1 MHSSEH
7 NQSHKIKKD
16 IIAGILGDA
25 DWIFC
30 INPTSP
36 SPLLSTH
43 LSLTHTVLMSLCA
56 LSHFPYYPF
65 LHAFSPPPFLS
76 LLPLQLSMEDTT
88 SILPRLKRNSNAYG
102 IGALAKSSLS
112 GVSGVTRTMKERVT
126 KPTAMAQGRVAHMI
140 EWQNWGMSTVGAGGL
155 PQSRITTQEREK
167 ERRLENDAYSDL
179 SDGEKE
185 ARFAAGILQQ
195 FAISEATLLAWSS
208 MDGESPRSGS
218 NQGSVAHLSEVNQE
232 SITSRDQILH
242 HSSAEVW
249 PHTYVSQGHY
259 CLSSSDAWEP
269 INNDPSG
276 VASPPTGSYVMGTEG
291 YDGQAAAH
299 FLSQQQQQQFTL
311 QQQNQLQQL
320 QQIQQ
325 IQHYQQQQLLQYQQ
339 QQQSLEHRLHSAN
352 HSLQATPNST
362 VHSLVHSVHPPLV
375 DLWNTGQM
383 EAYQAEAGGFVGV
396 SAVVEPSLCVPSGEE
411 TVGTEHSPLLE
422 QHEEE
427 EEEVKEEDV
436 ALCMEP
442 ESAMLTPPTQQGD
455 ASGGSS
461 PGQPPPEVIT
471 ERKAS
476 DVSSGLVQAL
486 EERDE
491 EGPAA
496 SMATN

>member
-1 MHSSEH
+1 MGCIGSRTLTADGVPVQKDGEQHGRSEF
-7 NQSHKIKKD
+7 SWE
-16 IIAGILGDA
+16 GI
-25 DWIFC
+25 
-30 INPTSP
+30 N
-36 SPLLSTH
+36 
-43 LSLTHTVLMSLCA
+43 
-56 LSHFPYYPF
+56 
-65 LHAFSPPPFLS
+65 
-76 LLPLQLSMEDTT
+76 LSMEDTT

-112 GVSGVTRTMKERVT
+112 GVSRTMKERVT

-140 EWQNWGMSTVGAGGL
+140 EWQNWGMQTVGPGGVL
-155 PQSRITTQEREK
+155 QPRATTQEREK

-218 NQGSVAHLSEVNQE
+218 NQGSVAHLSEINQE

-269 INNDPSG
+269 TNNDPSG
-276 VASPPTGSYVMGTEG
+276 VASPPAGSYVMGTDG

-299 FLSQQQQQQFTL
+299 FLSQQQQQQQFSL
-311 QQQNQLQQL
+311 QQQSQLQQL

-339 QQQSLEHRLHSAN
+339 QQALEHRLHSAN

-362 VHSLVHSVHPPLV
+362 IHSLVHPVHPPLV
-375 DLWNTGQM
+375 DLWNTQM
-383 EAYQAEAGGFVGV
+383 EAYQAEAGGYMGV
-396 SAVVEPSLCVPSGEE
+396 AAVVEPSLCVPSGEE
-411 TVGTEHSPLLE
+411 MVGNEHSPLLE
-422 QHEEE
+422 QQEEE
-427 EEEVKEEDV
+427 DVKEEDV
-436 ALCMEP
+436 TLCVEP
-442 ESAMLTPPTQQGD
+442 ESATLTPPTQQGD

-461 PGQPPPEVIT
+461 PGQPPAELIA
-471 ERKAS
+471 ERKTS
-476 DVSSGLVQAL
+476 NVTSGLIQTL
-486 EERDE
+486 EEKEEEE
-491 EGPAA
+491 EGPPA

>member
-1 MHSSEH
+1 MGCIGSRRLTADGVPV
-7 NQSHKIKKD
+7 QKD
-16 IIAGILGDA
+16 GE
-25 DWIFC
+25 
-30 INPTSP
+30 
-36 SPLLSTH
+36 
-43 LSLTHTVLMSLCA
+43 
-56 LSHFPYYPF
+56 
-65 LHAFSPPPFLS
+65 
-76 LLPLQLSMEDTT
+76 QLSMEDTT

-140 EWQNWGMSTVGAGGL
+140 EWQNWGMQTVGAGGV
-155 PQSRITTQEREK
+155 PQSRITNQEREK

-185 ARFAAGILQQ
+185 ARFAAGVLQQ

-259 CLSSSDAWEP
+259 CLSSSEAWEP
-269 INNDPSG
+269 INNDTSG
-276 VASPPTGSYVMGTEG
+276 MASPQAGSYVMGTDG

-299 FLSQQQQQQFTL
+299 FLSQQQQQQQFNL
-311 QQQNQLQQL
+311 QQQSQLQQL

-325 IQHYQQQQLLQYQQ
+325 IHHYQQQQLLQYQQ
-339 QQQSLEHRLHSAN
+339 QQALEHRLHSAN

-362 VHSLVHSVHPPLV
+362 IHSLVHPVHPPLV

-383 EAYQAEAGGFVGV
+383 EAYQAEAGGYLGV
-396 SAVVEPSLCVPSGEE
+396 VAAVEPALCVPPGDEM
-411 TVGTEHSPLLE
+411 VGNEHSPLLE
-422 QHEEE
+422 QQEEE
-427 EEEVKEEDV
+427 QIKEEDV
-436 ALCMEP
+436 TLCVEGD
-442 ESAMLTPPTQQGD
+442 SATLTPPTQQGD

-461 PGQPPPEVIT
+461 PGQPPAEPIT
-471 ERKAS
+471 ERKS
-476 DVSSGLVQAL
+476 TDVSSGLIQTL
-486 EERDE
+486 EEKEEEEEE
-491 EGPAA
+491 EGEEGEGPTAA
-496 SMATN
+496 VATN

>member
-1 MHSSEH
+1 MGCIGSRRLTADGVPVQKDGEQHGRSEF
-7 NQSHKIKKD
+7 SWE
-16 IIAGILGDA
+16 GI
-25 DWIFC
+25 
-30 INPTSP
+30 N
-36 SPLLSTH
+36 
-43 LSLTHTVLMSLCA
+43 
-56 LSHFPYYPF
+56 
-65 LHAFSPPPFLS
+65 
-76 LLPLQLSMEDTT
+76 LSMEDTT

-140 EWQNWGMSTVGAGGL
+140 EWQNWGMQTVGSGGL
-155 PQSRITTQEREK
+155 PQARISTQEREK

-269 INNDPSG
+269 INNDPSA
-276 VASPPTGSYVMGTEG
+276 VASPPAGSYVMGSEN
-291 YDGQAAAH
+291 YEGQAAAH
-299 FLSQQQQQQFTL
+299 FLSQQQQQQFNL
-311 QQQNQLQQL
+311 QQQSQLQQL

-362 VHSLVHSVHPPLV
+362 IHSLVHHVHPPLV

-383 EAYQAEAGGFVGV
+383 EAYQAEAGGFMGV

-411 TVGTEHSPLLE
+411 NVGTEHSPLLE

-427 EEEVKEEDV
+427 EEVKEGEV
-436 ALCMEP
+436 TLCMEL
-442 ESAMLTPPTQQGD
+442 ETATLTLPTQSGD

-461 PGQPPPEVIT
+461 PGQPPSEPIS
-471 ERKAS
+471 ERK
-476 DVSSGLVQAL
+476 DVSAGL
-486 EERDE
+486 EEKEEQEE

-496 SMATN
+496 AMATN

>member
-1 MHSSEH
+1 MGCIGSRRLTADGVPVQKDGEQHGRSEF
-7 NQSHKIKKD
+7 SWE
-16 IIAGILGDA
+16 GI
-25 DWIFC
+25 
-30 INPTSP
+30 N
-36 SPLLSTH
+36 
-43 LSLTHTVLMSLCA
+43 
-56 LSHFPYYPF
+56 
-65 LHAFSPPPFLS
+65 
-76 LLPLQLSMEDTT
+76 LSMEDTT

-112 GVSGVTRTMKERVT
+112 GVTRTMKERVT

-140 EWQNWGMSTVGAGGL
+140 EWQNWGMQTVGSGGL
-155 PQSRITTQEREK
+155 PQARISTQEREK

-269 INNDPSG
+269 INNDPSA
-276 VASPPTGSYVMGTEG
+276 VASPPAGSYVMGSEN
-291 YDGQAAAH
+291 YEGQAAAH
-299 FLSQQQQQQFTL
+299 FLSQQQQQQFNL
-311 QQQNQLQQL
+311 QQQSQLQQL

-362 VHSLVHSVHPPLV
+362 IHSLVHHVHPPLV

-383 EAYQAEAGGFVGV
+383 EAYQAEAGGFMGV

-411 TVGTEHSPLLE
+411 NVGTEHSPLLE

-427 EEEVKEEDV
+427 EEVKEGEV
-436 ALCMEP
+436 TLCMEL
-442 ESAMLTPPTQQGD
+442 ETATLTLPTQSGD

-461 PGQPPPEVIT
+461 PGQPPSEPIS
-471 ERKAS
+471 ERK
-476 DVSSGLVQAL
+476 DVSAGL
-486 EERDE
+486 EEKEEQEE

-496 SMATN
+496 AMATN

>member
-1 MHSSEH
+1 MGLTVRGFGMKVAKRHRS
-7 NQSHKIKKD
+7 
-16 IIAGILGDA
+16 ILY
-25 DWIFC
+25 FLVYT
-30 INPTSP
+30 N
-36 SPLLSTH
+36 
-43 LSLTHTVLMSLCA
+43 LTHIFFFFFSHFLCA
-56 LSHFPYYPF
+56 SSAGDGVPVQKDGE
-65 LHAFSPPPFLS
+65 
-76 LLPLQLSMEDTT
+76 QLSMEDTT

-112 GVSGVTRTMKERVT
+112 GVTRTMKERVT

-140 EWQNWGMSTVGAGGL
+140 EWQNWGMQTVGAGGVA
-155 PQSRITTQEREK
+155 QSRITNQEREK

-185 ARFAAGILQQ
+185 ARFAAGVLQQ

-249 PHTYVSQGHY
+249 PHSYVSQGHY

-269 INNDPSG
+269 IKNDTSG
-276 VASPPTGSYVMGTEG
+276 VASPPAGSYLMGNEG
-291 YDGQAAAH
+291 YDAQAAAH
-299 FLSQQQQQQFTL
+299 FLSQQQQQQQQQQQYNL
-311 QQQNQLQQL
+311 QQQSQLQQL

-325 IQHYQQQQLLQYQQ
+325 IHHYQQQQLLQYQQ
-339 QQQSLEHRLHSAN
+339 QQALEHRLHSAN

-362 VHSLVHSVHPPLV
+362 IHSLVHPVHPPLV

-383 EAYQAEAGGFVGV
+383 EAYQAEAGGYQGV
-396 SAVVEPSLCVPSGEE
+396 AAVVEPSLCVPSGEDM
-411 TVGTEHSPLLE
+411 VGNEHSPLLE
-422 QHEEE
+422 QQEEE
-427 EEEVKEEDV
+427 PVKDEEVN
-436 ALCMEP
+436 LCVDP
-442 ESAMLTPPTQQGD
+442 ESSTLTPPTQQGD

-461 PGQPPPEVIT
+461 PGQAPAEPIT

-476 DVSSGLVQAL
+476 DVSTGFIQTL
-486 EERDE
+486 EEKE
-491 EGPAA
+491 EEEEEEQQGPL
-496 SMATN
+496 SMTAN

>member
-1 MHSSEH
+1 MWEKTCDREDWNRKL
-7 NQSHKIKKD
+7 NQKFIPADGVPVQKD
-16 IIAGILGDA
+16 GE
-25 DWIFC
+25 
-30 INPTSP
+30 
-36 SPLLSTH
+36 
-43 LSLTHTVLMSLCA
+43 
-56 LSHFPYYPF
+56 
-65 LHAFSPPPFLS
+65 
-76 LLPLQLSMEDTT
+76 QLSMEDTT

-140 EWQNWGMSTVGAGGL
+140 EWQNWGMQTVGAGGM

-276 VASPPTGSYVMGTEG
+276 VASPPAGSYIMGTDG

-299 FLSQQQQQQFTL
+299 FLSQQQQQQFNL
-311 QQQNQLQQL
+311 QQQSQLQQL

-339 QQQSLEHRLHSAN
+339 QQSLEHRLHSAN

-362 VHSLVHSVHPPLV
+362 IHSLVHPVHTPLV

-383 EAYQAEAGGFVGV
+383 EAYQAEARGYMGV
-396 SAVVEPSLCVPSGEE
+396 AAVVEPSLCIPSGDDI
-411 TVGTEHSPLLE
+411 VGTEHSPLLE
-422 QHEEE
+422 QQET
-427 EEEVKEEDV
+427 EEEVKEEEV
-436 ALCMEP
+436 TLCMEP
-442 ESAMLTPPTQQGD
+442 ESVTLTPPTQQGD

-461 PGQPPPEVIT
+461 PGQPPAEPIT
-471 ERKAS
+471 ERKTS
-476 DVSSGLVQAL
+476 DVTSGLIQTL
-486 EERDE
+486 EEKEEDEE

-496 SMATN
+496 SIATN

>member
-1 MHSSEH
+1 MGCIGSRRLTADGVPVQKDGEQHGRSEF
-7 NQSHKIKKD
+7 SWE
-16 IIAGILGDA
+16 GI
-25 DWIFC
+25 
-30 INPTSP
+30 N
-36 SPLLSTH
+36 
-43 LSLTHTVLMSLCA
+43 
-56 LSHFPYYPF
+56 
-65 LHAFSPPPFLS
+65 
-76 LLPLQLSMEDTT
+76 LSMEDTT

-112 GVSGVTRTMKERVT
+112 GVTRSMKERVT
-126 KPTAMAQGRVAHMI
+126 KPTALGQGRVAHMI
-140 EWQNWGMSTVGAGGL
+140 EWQNWGMQTVGASSL
-155 PQSRITTQEREK
+155 AQSRISTQEREK

-242 HSSAEVW
+242 HSSAEAW

-269 INNDPSG
+269 TSNEPSG
-276 VASPPTGSYVMGTEG
+276 VASPPAGSYVMAAGTDG

-299 FLSQQQQQQFTL
+299 FFSQQQQQQQQFSL
-311 QQQNQLQQL
+311 QQQSQLQQL

-325 IQHYQQQQLLQYQQ
+325 LQHYHQQQLLQYQ

-362 VHSLVHSVHPPLV
+362 IHSLVHAAHPPLV
-375 DLWNTGQM
+375 DLWNTAQM
-383 EAYQAEAGGFVGV
+383 EAYQAEAGGYMGV
-396 SAVVEPSLCVPSGEE
+396 AAVVEPSLCVPSGDDM
-411 TVGTEHSPLLE
+411 VGTEHSPLLE
-422 QHEEE
+422 QQEE
-427 EEEVKEEDV
+427 EEEVKETEV
-436 ALCMEP
+436 TLCMEP
-442 ESAMLTPPTQQGD
+442 ESATLTPPTQQGD
-455 ASGGSS
+455 LSGASS
-461 PGQPPPEVIT
+461 PGQPSPDPIT
-471 ERKAS
+471 ERKPS
-476 DVSSGLVQAL
+476 DVTLGLVQSL
-486 EERDE
+486 EEKE
-491 EGPAA
+491 EEEEEEPGA

>member
-1 MHSSEH
+1 MGCIGSRRLTADGVPV
-7 NQSHKIKKD
+7 QKD
-16 IIAGILGDA
+16 GE
-25 DWIFC
+25 
-30 INPTSP
+30 
-36 SPLLSTH
+36 
-43 LSLTHTVLMSLCA
+43 
-56 LSHFPYYPF
+56 
-65 LHAFSPPPFLS
+65 
-76 LLPLQLSMEDTT
+76 QLSMEDTT

-140 EWQNWGMSTVGAGGL
+140 EWQNWGMSTVGAGGV
-155 PQSRITTQEREK
+155 PQARISTQEREK

-276 VASPPTGSYVMGTEG
+276 VASPPAGSYVMGPDG

-299 FLSQQQQQQFTL
+299 FLSQQQQQQQQQQFSL
-311 QQQNQLQQL
+311 QQQTQLQQL

-339 QQQSLEHRLHSAN
+339 QQSLEHRLHSAN

-362 VHSLVHSVHPPLV
+362 IHSLVHQVHPPLV

-383 EAYQAEAGGFVGV
+383 EAYQAEAGGYMGV
-396 SAVVEPSLCVPSGEE
+396 AAVVEPSLCVPSGDEM
-411 TVGTEHSPLLE
+411 VGSEHSPLLE
-422 QHEEE
+422 QQ
-427 EEEVKEEDV
+427 EEEVKEEEV
-436 ALCMEP
+436 TLVVEP
-442 ESAMLTPPTQQGD
+442 ESATLTPPTQQGD

-461 PGQPPPEVIT
+461 PGQPPAEPIT

-476 DVSSGLVQAL
+476 DVSSGLIQTL
-486 EERDE
+486 EEKEEEE
-491 EGPAA
+491 EGAPPA

>member
-1 MHSSEH
+1 MGCIGSRRLTGDGVPVQKDGEQHGRSEF
-7 NQSHKIKKD
+7 SWE
-16 IIAGILGDA
+16 GI
-25 DWIFC
+25 
-30 INPTSP
+30 N
-36 SPLLSTH
+36 
-43 LSLTHTVLMSLCA
+43 
-56 LSHFPYYPF
+56 
-65 LHAFSPPPFLS
+65 
-76 LLPLQLSMEDTT
+76 LSMEDTT

-112 GVSGVTRTMKERVT
+112 GVSRTMKERVT

-140 EWQNWGMSTVGAGGL
+140 EWQNWGMQTVGAGGN
-155 PQSRITTQEREK
+155 PQARISTQEREK

-185 ARFAAGILQQ
+185 ARFTAGILQQ

-269 INNDPSG
+269 INNDPSN
-276 VASPPTGSYVMGTEG
+276 VASPPAGTYVMGTEG

-299 FLSQQQQQQFTL
+299 FLSQQQQQQFAL
-311 QQQNQLQQL
+311 QQQSQLQQL

-339 QQQSLEHRLHSAN
+339 QQSLEHRLHSAN

-362 VHSLVHSVHPPLV
+362 IHSLVHPAHPPLV

-383 EAYQAEAGGFVGV
+383 EAYQTDAGGYMGV
-396 SAVVEPSLCVPSGEE
+396 AAVVEPSLCVPTGEE
-411 TVGTEHSPLLE
+411 MVGTEHSPLLE
-422 QHEEE
+422 QQEE

-442 ESAMLTPPTQQGD
+442 ELASLTPPTQQGD

-461 PGQPPPEVIT
+461 PGQPPAEPIT
-471 ERKAS
+471 ERKSS
-476 DVSSGLVQAL
+476 DVTSSLVQTL
-486 EERDE
+486 EGKE
-491 EGPAA
+491 EEEGQGPAA

>member
-1 MHSSEH
+1 
-7 NQSHKIKKD
+7 
-16 IIAGILGDA
+16 
-25 DWIFC
+25 
-30 INPTSP
+30 
-36 SPLLSTH
+36 
-43 LSLTHTVLMSLCA
+43 
-56 LSHFPYYPF
+56 
-65 LHAFSPPPFLS
+65 
-76 LLPLQLSMEDTT
+76 MEDTT

-140 EWQNWGMSTVGAGGL
+140 EWQNWGMQTVGSGGL
-155 PQSRITTQEREK
+155 PQARISTQEREK

-269 INNDPSG
+269 INNDPSA
-276 VASPPTGSYVMGTEG
+276 VASPPAGSYVMGSEN
-291 YDGQAAAH
+291 YEGQAAAH
-299 FLSQQQQQQFTL
+299 FLSQQQQQQFNL
-311 QQQNQLQQL
+311 QQQSQLQQL

-339 QQQSLEHRLHSAN
+339 QQSLEHRLHSAN

-362 VHSLVHSVHPPLV
+362 IHSLVHHVHPPLV

-383 EAYQAEAGGFVGV
+383 EAYQAEAGGFMGV
-396 SAVVEPSLCVPSGEE
+396 SAVVEPSLCVPTGEE
-411 TVGTEHSPLLE
+411 NVGTEHSPLLE

-427 EEEVKEEDV
+427 EEEGEVT
-436 ALCMEP
+436 LCMEL
-442 ESAMLTPPTQQGD
+442 ETATLTLPTQSGE

-461 PGQPPPEVIT
+461 PGQPPSEPIS
-471 ERKAS
+471 ERKDDWPGSQPGATATTQYLS
-476 DVSSGLVQAL
+476 INPFLSGIRKLESSKEIQTLAAGL
-486 EERDE
+486 
-491 EGPAA
+491 
-496 SMATN
+496 N

>member
-1 MHSSEH
+1 MGCIGSRRLTADGVPVQKDGEQHGRSEF
-7 NQSHKIKKD
+7 SWE
-16 IIAGILGDA
+16 GI
-25 DWIFC
+25 
-30 INPTSP
+30 N
-36 SPLLSTH
+36 
-43 LSLTHTVLMSLCA
+43 
-56 LSHFPYYPF
+56 
-65 LHAFSPPPFLS
+65 
-76 LLPLQLSMEDTT
+76 LSMEDTT

-339 QQQSLEHRLHSAN
+339 QQQAITGAPAAQCQPLFASNAQQHRSQSGTFRSPTIGGSVEHWADGGLSGRGWRLR
-352 HSLQATPNST
+352 
-362 VHSLVHSVHPPLV
+362 
-375 DLWNTGQM
+375 G
-383 EAYQAEAGGFVGV
+383 
-396 SAVVEPSLCVPSGEE
+396 CV
-411 TVGTEHSPLLE
+411 
-422 QHEEE
+422 
-427 EEEVKEEDV
+427 
-436 ALCMEP
+436 
-442 ESAMLTPPTQQGD
+442 
-455 ASGGSS
+455 SGGGAKPLCSLRR
-461 PGQPPPEVIT
+461 GDGGNRT
-471 ERKAS
+471 
-476 DVSSGLVQAL
+476 L
-486 EERDE
+486 
-491 EGPAA
+491 PAA
-496 SMATN
+496 GAA

>member
-1 MHSSEH
+1 MGCIGSRTLTGDGVPVQKDGEQHGRSEF
-7 NQSHKIKKD
+7 SWE
-16 IIAGILGDA
+16 GI
-25 DWIFC
+25 
-30 INPTSP
+30 N
-36 SPLLSTH
+36 
-43 LSLTHTVLMSLCA
+43 
-56 LSHFPYYPF
+56 
-65 LHAFSPPPFLS
+65 
-76 LLPLQLSMEDTT
+76 LSMEDTT

-112 GVSGVTRTMKERVT
+112 GVSGVSRTMKERVT

-140 EWQNWGMSTVGAGGL
+140 EWQNWSMTTVGAGGVPL
-155 PQSRITTQEREK
+155 PRITTQEREK

-179 SDGEKE
+179 SEGEKE
-185 ARFAAGILQQ
+185 ARFTAGILQQ

-218 NQGSVAHLSEVNQE
+218 NQGSMAHLSELNQE
-232 SITSRDQILH
+232 SINSRDQILH

-269 INNDPSG
+269 INNDPS
-276 VASPPTGSYVMGTEG
+276 VMASPPAGSYVMGTDG
-291 YDGQAAAH
+291 YDGQAAAR

-339 QQQSLEHRLHSAN
+339 QQSLEHRLHSAN

-362 VHSLVHSVHPPLV
+362 IHSLIHSAHPPLV

-383 EAYQAEAGGFVGV
+383 EAYQTDAGGYIGV
-396 SAVVEPSLCVPSGEE
+396 AAVVEPSLCVPSTEE
-411 TVGTEHSPLLE
+411 MGTEHSPLLE
-422 QHEEE
+422 QQEEE
-427 EEEVKEEDV
+427 EIKEDEMT
-436 ALCMEP
+436 LCMEP
-442 ESAMLTPPTQQGD
+442 ELASLTPPTQQGD

-461 PGQPPPEVIT
+461 PGQPPAEPIT
-471 ERKAS
+471 ERKSS
-476 DVSSGLVQAL
+476 DVTSSLLQTL
-486 EERDE
+486 EDKE
-491 EGPAA
+491 EAEGQGPAA

>member
-1 MHSSEH
+1 MGCIGSRRLTADGVPV
-7 NQSHKIKKD
+7 QKD
-16 IIAGILGDA
+16 GE
-25 DWIFC
+25 
-30 INPTSP
+30 
-36 SPLLSTH
+36 
-43 LSLTHTVLMSLCA
+43 
-56 LSHFPYYPF
+56 
-65 LHAFSPPPFLS
+65 
-76 LLPLQLSMEDTT
+76 QLSMEDTT

-140 EWQNWGMSTVGAGGL
+140 EWQNWGMQTVGSGGL
-155 PQSRITTQEREK
+155 PQARISTQEREK

-269 INNDPSG
+269 INNDPSA
-276 VASPPTGSYVMGTEG
+276 VASPPAGSYVMGSEN
-291 YDGQAAAH
+291 YEGQAAAH
-299 FLSQQQQQQFTL
+299 FLSQQQQQQFNL
-311 QQQNQLQQL
+311 QQQSQLQQL

-362 VHSLVHSVHPPLV
+362 IHSLVHHVHPPLV

-383 EAYQAEAGGFVGV
+383 EAYQAEAGGFMGV

-411 TVGTEHSPLLE
+411 NVGTEHSPLLE

-427 EEEVKEEDV
+427 EEVKEGEV
-436 ALCMEP
+436 TLCMEL
-442 ESAMLTPPTQQGD
+442 ETATLTLPTQSGD

-461 PGQPPPEVIT
+461 PGQPPSEPIS
-471 ERKAS
+471 ERK
-476 DVSSGLVQAL
+476 DVSAGL
-486 EERDE
+486 EEKEEQEE

-496 SMATN
+496 AMATN